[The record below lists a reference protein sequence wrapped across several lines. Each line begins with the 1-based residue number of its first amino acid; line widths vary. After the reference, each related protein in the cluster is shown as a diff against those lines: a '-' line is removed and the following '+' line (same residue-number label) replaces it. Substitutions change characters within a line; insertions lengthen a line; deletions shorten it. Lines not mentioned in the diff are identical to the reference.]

1 MCGIFGYAKRQ
12 NAQNDNQL
20 DKLKDVLTYLADES
34 VIRGTDSTGISMINP
49 SSRRTFKATAPSSE
63 VVTDDTWKANIL
75 SRVNRDSTIA
85 IGHVRLATHGVVNS
99 RNAHPFE
106 IGNVVG
112 AHNGIIYNY
121 NKLAEKYDKSIEVD
135 SEIIFE
141 SLNLNSKKKALE
153 ELEGDFAISWV
164 RDSNRIVHLARE
176 SSRPLSVAYWRKA
189 KILIWASTD
198 DILKKSLRRAGLSLK
213 QVSLKSEIIYSFNT
227 DKFDTKYNPSKI
239 EFEAKE
245 KEVKSYSY
253 TGSHY
258 RDWSYTSYYDDMGF
272 YKDSE
277 DDDTYETVEE
287 AMKGKHECGMCLNNF
302 RNDEIIEI
310 ETDVRVCFECMD
322 NIDECQWC
330 GDYMMF
336 DEGSTFNRWKV
347 CDSCTPSAA
356 SNLLLEESCSIN
368 ETGRA

>member
-20 DKLKDVLTYLADES
+20 EIIKKVLTNLADES
-34 VIRGTDSTGISMINP
+34 VVRGTDSTGISMINP
-49 SSRRTFKATAPSSE
+49 ASRRTFKATAPSSE
-63 VVTDDTWKANIL
+63 VITDDSWESNIL
-75 SRVNRDSTIA
+75 DRIDRNNTIA

-106 IGNVVG
+106 IGNVIG

-121 NKLAEKYDKSIEVD
+121 NKLAKKYNKSIEVD

-153 ELEGDFAISWV
+153 ELEGDFAISWI

-176 SSRPLSVAYWRKA
+176 SSRPLSVAYWKKA

-198 DILKKSLRRAGLSLK
+198 EILKKSLKRAGLNLK

-227 DKFDTKYNPSKI
+227 DKFDTKYNPSRI

-245 KEVKSYSY
+245 KEVVSY

-258 RDWSYTSYYDDMGF
+258 RDWSYTGF
-272 YKDSE
+272 YDSYNDSYTKVDSDENEEIKDDISC
-277 DDDTYETVEE
+277 
-287 AMKGKHECGMCLNNF
+287 AMCLQGFSN
-302 RNDEIIEI
+302 EEVIEI
-310 ETDVRVCFECMD
+310 ETDTDICWDCMD
-322 NIDECQWC
+322 NLDECQWC
-330 GDYMMF
+330 GDYMF
-336 DEGSTFNRWKV
+336 FGEGTSFNRWRV
-347 CDSCTPSAA
+347 CDSCKPSAA
-356 SNLLLEESCSIN
+356 SNLLLEETCSIN
-368 ETGRA
+368 